1 MSSDFANPALVDYL
15 DPELVLDSFPVDR
28 HLQEHTISSSRP
40 MSPVP
45 SSASTPPVSTSA
57 AAAFSANNGNTTS
70 DVANHYETTMNSFS
84 TPVSLAAAP
93 YPTMSLGPFPQRAEH
108 SYGYSPM
115 PIHQHNPYSA
125 MGAPPAPPPGSVQRP
140 RGPPLA
146 TATIVQPL
154 QQSMLDTPTSSTP
167 DGPPTGAGGIRKR
180 PKYTRSKKGCLT
192 CRSKK
197 IKCDERKPM
206 CTRCE
211 HGHREC
217 TWPEAVL
224 PRRPKGAVRG
234 VGNEDEEEVDDGRR
248 NSIPGSAVST
258 QFPPSSTTSSHF
270 PGMGNNSPFEPTPSR
285 RDGLESDVYP
295 TGSQF
300 PLSSRSFY
308 PRAPLSAP
316 GSEFYP
322 VATVNGQPLDEY
334 EFPPRQSFGAGPS
347 SGANIS
353 RGSYPNG
360 TLFAVAPGSAAS
372 PYNDLRRASWDSS
385 APTDGRRP
393 SWDTTSM
400 QGGNTLAS
408 SGSSPVGSSLG
419 LGGVNRSAA
428 SGAMSAGGSMG
439 GSGAAAGPGGAN
451 GLMLLHSPD
460 PLSPFFRSVQERNLV
475 GNISSFAPPTI
486 PCLPLLSS
494 PPFSSPSPFS
504 SDSSALYSHPTAS
517 SSPVL
522 STASSSEFGMS
533 TNGVAY
539 RKNSYPNLFPPL
551 TIDPPPASMT
561 HFGGVDLAGP
571 SVDLMSAA
579 TETNASPSHGVC
591 SSEVTWLAPPSLD
604 PSRPL
609 VTLPEE
615 EKFVSWP
622 AYS

>member
-1 MSSDFANPALVDYL
+1 
-15 DPELVLDSFPVDR
+15 
-28 HLQEHTISSSRP
+28 

-45 SSASTPPVSTSA
+45 SAASTPPVSTSA
-57 AAAFSANNGNTTS
+57 AAAFSANNANANL
-70 DVANHYETTMNSFS
+70 DVSNPYEPTMNSYNA
-84 TPVSLAAAP
+84 PVSLSTVP
-93 YPTMSLGPFPQRAEH
+93 YPNMALGPFPHRAEH
-108 SYGYSPM
+108 SYGYPSM
-115 PIHQHNPYSA
+115 PLHQHNPYNA
-125 MGAPPAPPPGSVQRP
+125 MGAPPAPLPGNAQRP

-146 TATIVQPL
+146 TATMVQPL
-154 QQSMLDTPTSSTP
+154 QSSVIDGSASPAP
-167 DGPPTGAGGIRKR
+167 DGPPVGAGGVRKR

-234 VGNEDEEEVDDGRR
+234 VGNEGEEEVDDGRR
-248 NSIPGSAVST
+248 GSIPGSAVST

-270 PGMGNNSPFEPTPSR
+270 PGLGNNSPFEPSSSR
-285 RDGLESDVYP
+285 RDGLDSDVYP

-300 PLSSRSFY
+300 PLSTRPFY

-316 GSEFYP
+316 GGEFYP
-322 VATVNGQPLDEY
+322 VTTVNGQPLEDY

-347 SGANIS
+347 SGAGIS
-353 RGSYPNG
+353 RGAYSNG

-400 QGGNTLAS
+400 QGGTNLPS
-408 SGSSPVGSSLG
+408 SGSSPAGSSLG
-419 LGGVNRSAA
+419 LGGISRGGAISGTA
-428 SGAMSAGGSMG
+428 SVGGSMSG
-439 GSGAAAGPGGAN
+439 NGAAAGAGGSTN

-475 GNISSFAPPTI
+475 GNISSFAPPI
-486 PCLPLLSS
+486 LPCLPILSMPS
-494 PPFSSPSPFS
+494 PPFSALSSSPFA
-504 SDSSALYSHPTAS
+504 SDSSAFYSHQSA

-522 STASSSEFGMS
+522 STASSSEFGI
-533 TNGVAY
+533 TANGVAY

-551 TIDPPPASMT
+551 TIDPPPAST
-561 HFGGVDLAGP
+561 TQVGVVDLAGP

-579 TETNASPSHGVC
+579 TDSNASPSHETY
-591 SSEVTWLAPPSLD
+591 SSEVSWLAPPSLD
-604 PSRPL
+604 PSRI
-609 VTLPEE
+609 TATSQEE
-615 EKFVSWP
+615 QFISWP